1 LKKSLTII
9 DEKKQIKKS
18 VSSIFPKL
26 EIKKEMIDMESS
38 NENNNNYNNNN
49 EANTTIQSNTIINNT
64 TLFNKDIKFTTINEI
79 DNINFLKKK
88 ENKPFKKYKKYK
100 TIVNN
105 DRYPLI
111 NDFHSQQKILSENFA
126 NIIKM
131 NDFTPNLGKY
141 DKKIIIALNQKCKEI
156 ENKYIKSLKYYYQME
171 NLYINEEKKKK
182 DSEFKLKNSLL
193 EANMIK
199 NRFNRMKQDNIHLNN
214 ALVNAR
220 NEIDRL
226 NIAIKNDHI
235 EMVKKQDEYNNQ
247 LKIEENKRNKLRN
260 VIKINEKQISILQEK
275 INDSSLSNT
284 MKMKRNIQLKKTMKG
299 VDEIDG
305 NEQEKDDEIIR
316 LKNIIEDLQRQ
327 SNDLEKNLKRDKEK
341 KRELM
346 ETIKYKDR
354 LHRFNNDNI
363 NLLFKT
369 IERQE
374 EYNKMNYNLV
384 KSKNIIIKD
393 MKDKISGINNVPHY
407 SLPKN
412 NKSNST

>member
-1 LKKSLTII
+1 
-9 DEKKQIKKS
+9 
-18 VSSIFPKL
+18 
-26 EIKKEMIDMESS
+26 M
-38 NENNNNYNNNN
+38 
-49 EANTTIQSNTIINNT
+49 
-64 TLFNKDIKFTTINEI
+64 
-79 DNINFLKKK
+79 
-88 ENKPFKKYKKYK
+88 
-100 TIVNN
+100 
-105 DRYPLI
+105 
-111 NDFHSQQKILSENFA
+111 
-126 NIIKM
+126 
-131 NDFTPNLGKY
+131 
-141 DKKIIIALNQKCKEI
+141 
-156 ENKYIKSLKYYYQME
+156 
-171 NLYINEEKKKK
+171 
-182 DSEFKLKNSLL
+182 
-193 EANMIK
+193 
-199 NRFNRMKQDNIHLNN
+199 
-214 ALVNAR
+214 

-284 MKMKRNIQLKKTMKG
+284 MKMKRNIQLKKTFKG
-299 VDEIDG
+299 VDEIED

-327 SNDLEKNLKRDKEK
+327 SNDLEKNLKKDKEK

-346 ETIKYKDR
+346 ETLKYKDR

-412 NKSNST
+412 IKSNST